1 MSRRFVGIAVATL
14 VASAC
19 SSSADHVV
27 SPSMETLQ
35 NTVAQPVVVTGSAHI
50 EAGDGL
56 RNFTFHAVKRPDGSV
71 EGSYRILRTDLST
84 EFTVDVTCLTVVGNR
99 AWVAGI
105 ISQSDSPG
113 VIVGTVSYFYAI
125 DNGEGSGATPDIVSL
140 ARINDRAG
148 EDILFCTI
156 LPTLLPPRVV
166 QFGDVQIR

>member
-1 MSRRFVGIAVATL
+1 MPRRFVRIAVAGL
-14 VASAC
+14 VLSGC
-19 SSSADHVV
+19 GSLADHVV
-27 SPSMETLQ
+27 SPSMESLH
-35 NTVAQPVVVTGSAHI
+35 NTVGHPVVVTGSGHV

-56 RNFTFHAVKRPDGSV
+56 RNFTFHAIQRPDGSV

-99 AWVAGI
+99 AWIAGI

-125 DNGEGSGATPDIVSL
+125 DNGEGEGAAPDIVSL

-148 EDILFCTI
+148 EDVLFCTI
-156 LPTLLPPRVV
+156 LPTVLPPRVV
-166 QFGDVQIR
+166 RFGNVQIR